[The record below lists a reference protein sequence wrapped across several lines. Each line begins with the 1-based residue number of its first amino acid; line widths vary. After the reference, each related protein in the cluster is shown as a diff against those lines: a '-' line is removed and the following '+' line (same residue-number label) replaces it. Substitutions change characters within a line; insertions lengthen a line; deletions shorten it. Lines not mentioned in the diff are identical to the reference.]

1 MEQTLPQG
9 VTIETARDGAPTASI
24 QTPTGPRQLHSRHQ
38 PLAEARRLVE
48 KLDVSATT
56 AVFVYGLG
64 LGHHIRALFE
74 RLGGTINVFVF
85 EPAPAV
91 VRAAIE
97 HVDLSDLFDSGRLRI
112 IVDMDRG
119 RLVELF
125 TPMSATIS
133 AGLLELDHAP
143 SVAAWPE
150 HFEQVRQ
157 TAQDLKS
164 YCGTAINT
172 LLHNGRRTVE
182 NLLANL
188 PRYVTEPSVQRLAG
202 VGSGKPAIV
211 VAAGPSLRKNIHKL
225 RALRDRAYII
235 AVQTTLKPLLDHGI
249 EPDFVTALDYHDI
262 SRRFYENLPPGVKT
276 ELVAEP
282 KVAGVVLGLHP
293 GPLSLL
299 GSDFVDN
306 LLHES
311 RLSKTKLRAGATVA
325 HLAFYLA
332 EHLGCDPVIF
342 VGQDLGF
349 ADGLCYTPGTSY
361 EDVWTNELSR
371 FCTVEMKQWEQIA
384 RDRALLRRIP
394 DVHGRPMYT
403 EQRLFAYLQQFE
415 RDFASSRS
423 RVIDATEGGALKRGA
438 MLMTLDEAAA
448 KFCPAPIDRAIPPHP
463 GRRSD
468 VPPGVLDAIERRVDE
483 TRRIAAIADQTR
495 PLLQEIADH
504 IADQPR
510 VNRCIAAIDP
520 LRRQIND
527 LGRTYDLLLQIT
539 QQSEMNRMKAD
550 MRIDAERLDGN
561 ERQRRQTLR
570 DIENVDA
577 VRRAADDFERMLNNA
592 LAQLR
597 SMTPALKEA
606 A

>member
-1 MEQTLPQG
+1 
-9 VTIETARDGAPTASI
+9 VS
-24 QTPTGPRQLHSRHQ
+24 
-38 PLAEARRLVE
+38 
-48 KLDVSATT
+48 SAT
-56 AVFVYGLG
+56 AAFVYGLG
-64 LGHHIRALFE
+64 MGHHVKALFE
-74 RLGGTINVFVF
+74 RLGGSINLYVF
-85 EPAPAV
+85 EPSPAV
-91 VRAAIE
+91 VRAALQ
-97 HVDLSDLFDSGRLRI
+97 HVDLSAIIGSGRLRI

-133 AGLLELDHAP
+133 AGLLELEHAP

-164 YCGTAINT
+164 YCSTAINT

-182 NLLANL
+182 NLLTNL

-202 VGSGKPAIV
+202 VGRGKPAIV

-262 SRRFYENLPPGVKT
+262 SRRFYENLPEGVTT
-276 ELVAEP
+276 ELVADP

-299 GSDFVDN
+299 GNDFVEN

-311 RLSKTKLRAGATVA
+311 RINKTRLRAGATVA

-332 EHLGCDPVIF
+332 EHLGCDPVIL

-349 ADGLCYTPGTSY
+349 SDGLCYTPGTSY

-371 FCTVEMKQWEQIA
+371 FCSVEMKQWEQIA

-394 DVHGRPMYT
+394 DIQGRPMYT

-415 RDFASSRS
+415 RDFAGSRS

-438 MLMTLDEAAA
+438 TVMTLDDAAA
-448 KFCPAPIDRAIPPHP
+448 RFCAQPIDRAIPAHP

-468 VPPGVLDAIERRVDE
+468 VPPMVIEAIGRRIEE
-483 TRRIAAIADQTR
+483 TRRIASIADQTM

-504 IADQPR
+504 IVDQPR

-527 LGRTYDLLLQIT
+527 LGKTYELLLQIT
-539 QQSEMNRMKAD
+539 QQSELNRMKAD
-550 MRIDAERLDGN
+550 LRIDAERLDGN

-570 DIENVDA
+570 DIENVQA
-577 VRRAADDFERMLNNA
+577 VRRAADDFQRMLATA
-592 LAQLR
+592 LEQMRFLQ
-597 SMTPALKEA
+597 PALREA